1 MRSSGS
7 IFPRTVNLTTVN
19 LTPVNLAPAN
29 LAPARTNLASSW
41 STPRRLTAWLS
52 VTAMLL
58 LASFAVRAEINMP
71 VGVTPISKEVYGL
84 HMLIFWICCVI
95 GAAVFGVMFYSMF
108 KHRKSK
114 GAVAADFHE
123 STVVEIIWTA
133 VPLVI
138 LIAMAIP
145 AAKTLIAMEDTSNA
159 DVTVKVTGYQWK
171 WQYEYLDSGIS
182 FFSNLAPEHNAARQV
197 GSGIDVTQYEHYLK
211 DVDNPLVLPVG
222 RKVRFLHT
230 SADVIHSWWVP
241 DLAVKKDAIPG
252 FINENW
258 ALIEEPGTYRGKC
271 TELCGRDHGFM
282 PVVVKALP
290 ADEYDAW
297 VAENTPAKEVMTDST
312 DAAASTAV
320 AAADS
325 ADDDREWA
333 MEELMAQGE
342 GVYNAQCASCHQV
355 NGQGLPGAFPAIAGS
370 AIATGDPAAHI
381 NIVYAGK
388 AGSSMA
394 AFASRLSNSD
404 MAAVLTYQRN
414 AFGNSV
420 GDTIQPSAIKALR

>member
-1 MRSSGS
+1 MRSALSFLS
-7 IFPRTVNLTTVN
+7 RASVVAILS
-19 LTPVNLAPAN
+19 LISLA
-29 LAPARTNLASSW
+29 ARASD
-41 STPRRLTAWLS
+41 
-52 VTAMLL
+52 
-58 LASFAVRAEINMP
+58 INMP
-71 VGVTPISKEVYGL
+71 IGVTPISKEVYGL
-84 HMLIFWICCVI
+84 HMLIFYICCVI
-95 GAAVFGVMFYSMF
+95 GVAVFGVMFYSIF

-123 STVVEIIWTA
+123 STVVEIAWTT

-145 AAKTLIAMEDTSNA
+145 AAKTLIAMEDTSDA

-171 WQYEYLDSGIS
+171 WHYEYLDSGIEFYS
-182 FFSNLAPEHNAARQV
+182 TMDAEHNAARQV
-197 GSGIDVTQYEHYLK
+197 DSGIDVSQFEHYLK
-211 DVDNPLVLPVG
+211 EVDKPLVLPVG
-222 RKVRFLHT
+222 KKVRFLHT

-282 PVVVKALP
+282 PVVVEALP
-290 ADEYDAW
+290 EEEYNAW
-297 VAENTPAKEVMTDST
+297 VAANTPGAEEAVIT
-312 DAAASTAV
+312 DAATATATGASTSA
-320 AAADS
+320 S

-333 MEELMAQGE
+333 MDELMATGE
-342 GVYNAQCASCHQV
+342 DVYNAQCASCHQI
-355 NGQGLPGAFPAIAGS
+355 GGGGLPGAFPAITGS
-370 AIATGDPAAHI
+370 AIATGDHAAHI
-381 NIVYAGK
+381 DIVYAGK
-388 AGSSMA
+388 AGSAMA

-414 AFGNSV
+414 GLGNSV

>member
-7 IFPRTVNLTTVN
+7 INSGSIIPERLNNGSL
-19 LTPVNLAPAN
+19 LL
-29 LAPARTNLASSW
+29 
-41 STPRRLTAWLS
+41 RLTAWLS
-52 VTAMLL
+52 VTAALL
-58 LASFAVRAEINMP
+58 LASFVVRAEINMP

-95 GAAVFGVMFYSMF
+95 GVVVFGVMFYSMF

-123 STVVEIIWTA
+123 STLVEIIWTA
-133 VPLVI
+133 VPLFI

-222 RKVRFLHT
+222 KKVRFLHT

-290 ADEYDAW
+290 EDEYNAW
-297 VAENTPAKEVMTDST
+297 VAENTPAKEMLTDGA
-312 DAAASTAV
+312 DAAATTAV
-320 AAADS
+320 ASDS

-342 GVYNAQCASCHQV
+342 SVYNAQCASCHQV
-355 NGQGLPGAFPAIAGS
+355 DGQGLPGAFPAIAGS
-370 AIATGDPAAHI
+370 AIATGDVDAHI
-381 NIVYAGK
+381 DIVYAGK
-388 AGSSMA
+388 AGSAMA

>member
-1 MRSSGS
+1 MSLISRVFLVAILS
-7 IFPRTVNLTTVN
+7 LTG
-19 LTPVNLAPAN
+19 LA
-29 LAPARTNLASSW
+29 ARAD
-41 STPRRLTAWLS
+41 
-52 VTAMLL
+52 
-58 LASFAVRAEINMP
+58 INMP
-71 VGVTPISKEVYGL
+71 VGVTPISKEVFGL

-95 GAAVFGVMFYSMF
+95 GVLVFGVMFYSMF

-145 AAKTLIAMEDTSNA
+145 AAKTLIAMEDTSDA
-159 DVTVKVTGYQWK
+159 EVTVKITGYQWK
-171 WQYEYLDSGIS
+171 WHYEYLDSGINYYS
-182 FFSNLAPEHNAARQV
+182 SLDAEHNAARQV
-197 GSGIDVTQYEHYLK
+197 GSGIDVGQFENYLK
-211 DVDNPLVLPVG
+211 EVDNPLVLPVG
-222 RKVRFLHT
+222 KKVRFLHT

-282 PVVVKALP
+282 PVVVEALP

-297 VAENTPAKEVMTDST
+297 VAENAPVEEVQVTES
-312 DAAASTAV
+312 ASATAV
-320 AAADS
+320 AS
-325 ADDDREWA
+325 VDDDREWN
-333 MEELMAQGE
+333 MEELVAAGE
-342 GVYNAQCASCHQV
+342 GVYVTHCASCHQAD
-355 NGQGLPGAFPAIAGS
+355 GAGLAGAFPAITGS
-370 AIATGDPAAHI
+370 AIATGDHAAHI
-381 NIVYAGK
+381 DIVYAGK
-388 AGSSMA
+388 TGTAMA
-394 AFASRLSNSD
+394 AFADRLSNSD

-414 AFGNSV
+414 ALGNSV
-420 GDTIQPSAIKALR
+420 GDVIQPSAIKALR

>member
-1 MRSSGS
+1 MS
-7 IFPRTVNLTTVN
+7 IVSRWL
-19 LTPVNLAPAN
+19 LATSA
-29 LAPARTNLASSW
+29 
-41 STPRRLTAWLS
+41 
-52 VTAMLL
+52 LL
-58 LASFAVRAEINMP
+58 LGSQSALADINMP

-84 HMLIFWICCVI
+84 HMMIFWICCVI
-95 GAAVFGVMFYSMF
+95 GALVFGVMFYSMF

-123 STVVEIIWTA
+123 STLVEIIWTA
-133 VPLVI
+133 VPLFI

-159 DVTVKVTGYQWK
+159 EVTVKVTGYQWK

-222 RKVRFLHT
+222 KKVRFLHT

-290 ADEYDAW
+290 EDEYNAW
-297 VAENTPAKEVMTDST
+297 VAENTPVREELTEST
-312 DAAASTAV
+312 GGEAATAAAVTV
-320 AAADS
+320 DS

-342 GVYNAQCASCHQV
+342 SVYNTQCASCHQV
-355 NGQGLPGAFPAIAGS
+355 DGQGLPGAFPAIGGS
-370 AIATGDPAAHI
+370 AIATGDPDAHI
-381 NIVYAGK
+381 DIVYAGK
-388 AGSSMA
+388 AGSAMA

-414 AFGNSV
+414 ALGNSV

>member
-1 MRSSGS
+1 MRSALSLIARYS
-7 IFPRTVNLTTVN
+7 
-19 LTPVNLAPAN
+19 LAAVLSLFS
-29 LAPARTNLASSW
+29 LAARAD
-41 STPRRLTAWLS
+41 
-52 VTAMLL
+52 
-58 LASFAVRAEINMP
+58 INMP

-95 GAAVFGVMFYSMF
+95 GAVVFAVMFYSMF

-114 GAVAADFHE
+114 GAKAADFHE

-159 DVTVKVTGYQWK
+159 DVTVKITGYQWK

-182 FFSNLAPEHNAARQV
+182 YFSTLDAEHNAARQV
-197 GSGIDVTQYEHYLK
+197 GSGIDVSKFDHYLK
-211 DVDNPLVLPVG
+211 EVDNPLVLPVG
-222 RKVRFLHT
+222 KKVRFLHT

-258 ALIEEPGTYRGKC
+258 AFIEEPGTYRGKC

-282 PVVVKALP
+282 PVVVEAVP
-290 ADEYDAW
+290 EEEYNAW
-297 VAENTPAKEVMTDST
+297 VAANAPAKEETMAATGSAATT
-312 DAAASTAV
+312 DAA
-320 AAADS
+320 S
-325 ADDDREWA
+325 ADDDREWS
-333 MEELMAQGE
+333 MDELMAKGETVYNTACAACHQANGE
-342 GVYNAQCASCHQV
+342 GLA
-355 NGQGLPGAFPAIAGS
+355 GAFPAITGS
-370 AIATGDPAAHI
+370 PIATGDVNEHI

-388 AGSSMA
+388 AGTAMA
-394 AFASRLSNSD
+394 SFAGQLSNAD

-414 AFGNSV
+414 ALGNSV
-420 GDTIQPSAIKALR
+420 GDTVQPADIKALR